1 MRIEKQKLI
10 DEFNLKP
17 FGAKGWMRADD
28 LKCPVCNRS
37 EKFGIL
43 FTEKGG
49 VSHCF
54 FECGDN
60 LSLVK
65 YLKHINREEFIIYE
79 QEFSINDKLKPLFGD
94 NKEELKELQEIDLPK
109 GFKRIYS
116 DEYLTE
122 RNFTDWQYELFEV
135 GVTDHFLERKLKNY
149 LIFCIKQEGKIVAW
163 LARSKRDKEWHKENL
178 KKSKEGLE
186 KLVLRYKNSPGADF
200 DRIIGGYDQITENT
214 HTVFIVEGIFD
225 MTNLSN
231 LLKTYESEEV
241 KVIFTFG
248 NSMSDHQI
256 ALLLNKKV
264 KRIILMYDYGTVR
277 QLKELSLKLSRWYE
291 VDICD
296 IEFEDIDPGNIDKKY
311 LNKLLLN
318 LKNYIYFYSSKLN
331 NLKL

>member
-1 MRIEKQKLI
+1 MVDKGKLI
-10 DEFNLKP
+10 SEFNLKP
-17 FGAKGWMRADD
+17 FGSKGWFRSD
-28 LKCPVCNRS
+28 LLCCPYCGRS
-37 EKFGIL
+37 DKFGI
-43 FTEKGG
+43 FFSEGNG
-49 VSHCF
+49 VTHCF
-54 FECGDN
+54 RECSKN

-65 YLKHINREEFIIYE
+65 YLKQINREEFIIYE

-178 KKSKEGLE
+178 KRSKEGLE
-186 KLVLRYKNSPGADF
+186 KLVLRYKNSPGTDF
-200 DRIIGGYDQITENT
+200 DRIIGGYDQITDNT

-256 ALLLNKKV
+256 DLLLKKKI
-264 KRIILMYDYGTVR
+264 KRVILMYDYGTVR

-296 IEFEDIDPGNIDKKY
+296 IGFEDIDPGNIDKKY